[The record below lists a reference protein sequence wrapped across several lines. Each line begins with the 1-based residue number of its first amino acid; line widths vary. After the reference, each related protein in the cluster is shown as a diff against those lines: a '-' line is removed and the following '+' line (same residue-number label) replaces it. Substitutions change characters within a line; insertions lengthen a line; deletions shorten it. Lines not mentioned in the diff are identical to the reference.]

1 MWPAHQRFTTIIHP
15 STLRIIHTPPPIQVR
30 ITTLIYEVHSQVLLA
45 LQTKIPWFTK
55 PVKMPLAIQLVTGPA
70 GSGKSTYSHILQQHC
85 LSLGPRYRRRIH
97 IANLDPAAESFRYDV
112 SFDVRDLI
120 SVDDVMD
127 ELKLGPNGA
136 LVYCMEYLLEN
147 MDWLQENLEQ
157 FDDDEYL
164 ILDCPGQIEL
174 YTHIPVMNKIIDQ
187 LRLWGYGDNMVSV
200 FVVDATFVTDVSKF
214 ISGSLLALSAMIA
227 MQLPHVNVL
236 SKCDL
241 VEEASMERVLEMES
255 ALQLWNVL
263 GDDRRN
269 VTSTIFAPKDD
280 STIAQGDAS
289 KKANQRAMKWNR
301 LTEAICSLLDDFS
314 MVGFIP
320 LNINDEDNISHVLA
334 TVDHAIQYGED
345 LEVRGADYDDDVGD
359 ISE

>member
-1 MWPAHQRFTTIIHP
+1 
-15 STLRIIHTPPPIQVR
+15 
-30 ITTLIYEVHSQVLLA
+30 
-45 LQTKIPWFTK
+45 
-55 PVKMPLAIQLVTGPA
+55 MPLAIQLVTGPA

-85 LSLGPRYRRRIH
+85 LSLGPRHRRRIH
-97 IANLDPAAESFRYDV
+97 IANLDPAAESFRYEV
-112 SFDVRDLI
+112 SFDIRDLI

-147 MDWLQENLEQ
+147 MDWLQENLEE

-164 ILDCPGQIEL
+164 IIDCPGQIEL

-200 FVVDATFVTDVSKF
+200 FIVDATFVTDVSKF

-255 ALQLWNVL
+255 ALQLWDVL
-263 GDDRRN
+263 GDHGRN
-269 VTSTIFAPKDD
+269 VTPAMFGSRDLTAPQ
-280 STIAQGDAS
+280 SEVA
-289 KKANQRAMKWNR
+289 KKAEARERKWNR
-301 LTEAICSLLDDFS
+301 LTEAICSLLDDYS

-320 LNINDEDNISHVLA
+320 LNINDEDNIAHVLA

-345 LEVRGADYDDDVGD
+345 LEVRGADYDDDVGGMA
-359 ISE
+359 E